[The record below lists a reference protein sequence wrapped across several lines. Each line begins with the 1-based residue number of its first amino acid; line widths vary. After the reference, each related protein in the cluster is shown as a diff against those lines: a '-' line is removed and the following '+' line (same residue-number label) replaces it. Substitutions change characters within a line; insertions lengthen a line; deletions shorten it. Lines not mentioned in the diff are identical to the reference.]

1 MGRKREK
8 QLSPEQLA
16 DELTEEA
23 MERRQP
29 VDRLHT
35 RPDEGTWKRD
45 EKDGGEESE

>member
-16 DELTEEA
+16 DELTEAA

-35 RPDEGTWKRD
+35 RPDEGTWK
-45 EKDGGEESE
+45 KPKKEEEEEDR